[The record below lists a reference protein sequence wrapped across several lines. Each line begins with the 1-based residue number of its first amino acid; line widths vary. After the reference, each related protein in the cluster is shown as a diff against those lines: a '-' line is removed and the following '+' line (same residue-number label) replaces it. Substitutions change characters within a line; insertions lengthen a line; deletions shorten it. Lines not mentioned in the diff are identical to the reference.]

1 MNEKQEKKIKE
12 RMEKVLITLDD
23 DPSFTKNVMDLL
35 QHSPRHDVS
44 SHDIMRNQNQ
54 DNGQDTV
61 MMQEF
66 NINQKKVDEL
76 KSKYAQKNKVSTLE
90 SYERKIKESSSY

>member
-1 MNEKQEKKIKE
+1 
-12 RMEKVLITLDD
+12 
-23 DPSFTKNVMDLL
+23 
-35 QHSPRHDVS
+35 
-44 SHDIMRNQNQ
+44 MRNQNH

-76 KSKYAQKNKVSTLE
+76 KTKYAQKNKVSTLE
-90 SYERKIKESSSY
+90 SYERKIKESSSH